1 MKILIWVLG
10 YAVMTIIY
18 ILTAG
23 VFANAGS
30 FVLWLESVAYLV
42 AWIWVSI
49 VLCKKWDEHRGVKS
63 LEKIPVSVIK
73 DVQQYRGKPTE
84 LSAFLKGHLKNKR
97 ITKAQ
102 AKYLYKS
109 YSKETYND

>member
-1 MKILIWVLG
+1 MKILIWIGCFTLPVLLDVFLIPMGVRLG
-10 YAVMTIIY
+10 YAIRYLITIPLAI
-18 ILTAG
+18 
-23 VFANAGS
+23 F
-30 FVLWLESVAYLV
+30 
-42 AWIWVSI
+42 
-49 VLCKKWDEHRGVKS
+49 LCKKWDGGREEKS